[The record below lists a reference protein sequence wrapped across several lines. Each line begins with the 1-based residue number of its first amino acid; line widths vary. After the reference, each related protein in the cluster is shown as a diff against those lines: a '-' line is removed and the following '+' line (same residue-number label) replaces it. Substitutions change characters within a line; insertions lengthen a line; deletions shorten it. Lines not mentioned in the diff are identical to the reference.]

1 MSKTLKRKLFR
12 HKYQIATKQ
21 VPGHFL
27 GNLIQLGSRVA
38 PYLSPYAMGIRQAA
52 QPVMQRGAELA
63 GRMAQAPAARLARRA
78 GKAIEKSPF
87 GQAAGKTFSVLSLPL
102 AGISGGKTVYDTTM
116 AASDFM
122 DGDVEGA
129 KARGIEALR
138 SGLDTAAAIPFLRPG
153 AYLTSKAFTGTG
165 KTGITKLAG
174 EITPKFV
181 KKNPLV
187 SEIPIAAGYMML
199 PENAEG
205 QEMFDPSRPKTA
217 TELGLSV
224 PTEEDEEQIIDDTV
238 KDATEKNLESTPPDQ
253 KQLLVNSENLARVY
267 GQAEGE
273 LADERKDVTSM
284 KSVLKETE
292 PEMYEKVMS
301 GEEGADVKEA
311 QVTLDTNFASANETG
326 LIKNNVNPDGDN
338 SLAGN
343 ANYSENETSLMEIA
357 SAQEIE
363 AGNMLKSQKL
373 INEYEKK
380 LNDRQ
385 KQSFDEYK
393 KTYQQMT
400 GDDGTNNYRDIAI
413 FKWAMRMMSAKTA
426 QTGMAGFFDVLGRSS
441 SALADDILAID
452 QNEKAQNKYMAERYL
467 DYEKSFDATTA
478 QNDKEIFAAQLGLAQ
493 QLEQRAFTTN
503 RDAADRAFQ
512 MAKLEAEL
520 RQKAAAAKAKA
531 MRENMKVDN
540 PETYLL
546 EDKTV
551 FGGRRSIT
559 VYQNPQ
565 KVPMK
570 YGPVYNEKGQIIDR
584 QLQPFTDANG
594 VPADLDQYRKVK
606 YNDTL
611 IAKTFNSMKMA
622 NEAMRFSK
630 QFGDITDQFGD
641 NIIGLSGAIKI
652 LQTNFLDVLSQVP
665 VVGGGLAS
673 KLGGNN
679 LNAFVNSNMSDS
691 DFKNELAR
699 LAGVTDSG
707 EAVPQEKV
715 EEILAK
721 YDADIKAAE
730 KAVKSRTSTFK
741 LDRTDRTQIEALS
754 SLMVMEQRMK
764 YVIAHANKA
773 GDRLALSDIASA
785 EKRTEIFPL
794 FKARPL
800 IKENYKKF
808 SRDME
813 TVMAQKFEEYLQY
826 GGDPN
831 VIMRAFPDNEWV
843 IKTLDEQGIKQ
854 ENIPSEAD
862 IIENLKR
869 KGLITS

>member
-205 QEMFDPSRPKTA
+205 QEMFDPSKPKTA
-217 TELGLSV
+217 SELGLSP
-224 PTEEDEEQIIDDTV
+224 PTPEDEEQIIDDST
-238 KDATEKNLESTPPDQ
+238 KDATEQNLESTPPDQ